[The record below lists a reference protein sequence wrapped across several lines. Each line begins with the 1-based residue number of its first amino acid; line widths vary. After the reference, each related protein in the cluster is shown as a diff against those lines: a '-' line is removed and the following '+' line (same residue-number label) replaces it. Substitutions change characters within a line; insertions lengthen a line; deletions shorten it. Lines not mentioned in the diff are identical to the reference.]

1 MKYMPVIFIHDELW
15 NENYYALN
23 VSKNDVLEILMSVL
37 EEHYERI
44 FGISKFDSYNYQLV
58 YKNLSIFNNFAPVF

>member
-1 MKYMPVIFIHDELW
+1 MKYMPTIFIHDELW
-15 NENYYALN
+15 NENYCALN

-37 EEHYERI
+37 EEYCEKA
-44 FGISKFDSYNYQLV
+44 FGISKFDSHNYQLA

>member
-1 MKYMPVIFIHDELW
+1 MKYMPAIFIHDELW
-15 NENYYALN
+15 NENYCALN

-37 EEHYERI
+37 EEHCEKA
-44 FGISKFDSYNYQLV
+44 FGISKFDSYNYQLA

>member
-1 MKYMPVIFIHDELW
+1 MKYMPAIFIHYELW
-15 NENYYALN
+15 NENYCALN

-37 EEHYERI
+37 EEYCEKA
-44 FGISKFDSYNYQLV
+44 FGISKFDSHNYQLA